1 VAFLLLQLGI
11 TSKILILKF
20 FFMQEMDEDEL
31 SASED
36 GIQIKGVKPLNKS
49 PPKPVKRGR
58 GRPKKA
64 PQPKVEASDNDDTLN
79 GSQQVASL
87 KHVGKFRYLSKLTR
101 TDEDAEVDPAAKPV
115 IAGRGRGRGRGRP
128 RGRGASRHLTANTTS
143 SASSSLSQQG
153 EESSSS
159 HVSRSGR
166 RIKPNSRWTTDSEF
180 DSSPTKVPSGRGG
193 RRRTTTRGRGNKAI
207 FNDDSSTGGQSGDQ
221 STVAEEDIDES
232 RTDPSGSSTINDGHH
247 HDTPSSPKVNG
258 VDVKDVAECPTP
270 SPSALPSETLQSD
283 HPLECT
289 VNEVE
294 CVEEVV
300 TNNIEASESVEECL
314 VTPSL
319 VIESEHDVEDSGS
332 SSASGPTSAAPSEMT
347 VTDSHLPC
355 QVDDD
360 TKAVEVTKLDTP
372 PPPLP
377 VEAVEPSTTVS
388 EADDSADTEPVT
400 VVLRRSNRRTTNHVL
415 AAAAVEVSES
425 VESEKEDSSQGFVE
439 STSSSLK
446 DPAIEH
452 LSSYNSSS
460 AGNTP
465 IDDEAFAD
473 VQPSALLIS
482 PKPVKVKSRWRRTSE
497 LEQVVGRNGTSDA
510 GSCNN
515 SPLTMSPRST
525 GYSSLPLRPDNRIVD
540 HSKELGNH
548 KSDFSQDDA
557 AIIEERLKSF
567 EIMDENL
574 YLTTVKTS
582 KEVKRMLCD
591 CTLSKEEI
599 ARGELGCGD
608 DCINRLLMIEWYF
621 LFILFCEK
629 VSPINSI

>member
-1 VAFLLLQLGI
+1 
-11 TSKILILKF
+11 
-20 FFMQEMDEDEL
+20 MDEEEF

-36 GIQIKGVKPLNKS
+36 GTLIKGVKPLNKS

-58 GRPKKA
+58 GRPKKT
-64 PQPKVEASDNDDTLN
+64 PQPKVEASDNDDTVN

-87 KHVGKFRYLSKLTR
+87 KHVGKFRYLSELTR
-101 TDEDAEVDPAAKPV
+101 TDEGAEVDPAAKPV

-128 RGRGASRHLTANTTS
+128 RGRATSSHLTTNTTS
-143 SASSSLSQQG
+143 STSSSHSQQG
-153 EESSSS
+153 EDSSSS

-166 RIKPNSRWTTDSEF
+166 RIKPNSRWTTDSDF
-180 DSSPTKVPSGRGG
+180 DSSPTKVPNGRGG

-207 FNDDSSTGGQSGDQ
+207 INDDSSTGGQSGDQ
-221 STVAEEDIDES
+221 STVTEDIDEP
-232 RTDPSGSSTINDGHH
+232 RTDPSGCSTINDGHH
-247 HDTPSSPKVNG
+247 HDTPSSLRVNG
-258 VDVKDVAECPTP
+258 VDKDVAECPTP
-270 SPSALPSETLQSD
+270 SPSALPSERLQSD

-289 VNEVE
+289 VNEDE

-300 TNNIEASESVEECL
+300 TNDLKASESVEECL
-314 VTPSL
+314 VAPSL
-319 VIESEHDVEDSGS
+319 VIKSEHDVEDGAS
-332 SSASGPTSAAPSEMT
+332 SSASEPTSAAPSEMT
-347 VTDSHLPC
+347 VTDGHLPC
-355 QVDDD
+355 QVDVEI
-360 TKAVEVTKLDTP
+360 KAVDVTKLDTP
-372 PPPLP
+372 RPPLP
-377 VEAVEPSTTVS
+377 VEALEPSTTVS
-388 EADDSADTEPVT
+388 EADDSADTEPAT

-415 AAAAVEVSES
+415 AAAMEVSAS

-446 DPAIEH
+446 DPAIEN

-473 VQPSALLIS
+473 VHPSALLIS

-540 HSKELGNH
+540 HSKDLSNH
-548 KSDFSQDDA
+548 KSEFSQDDA

-574 YLTTVKTS
+574 YLTSVKTS

-621 LFILFCEK
+621 CFLISF
-629 VSPINSI
+629 VSI